1 MTTKDYIYLGMIV
14 LTALAFYCNGFYAGV
29 YRCKKMYDSLLDDSE
44 QDDSSSGPNAA
55 IGKAA
60 IADDNADDNS
70 LSIHPPER
78 NGNILISNREL
89 RGDFGKN

>member
-44 QDDSSSGPNAA
+44 QEGPSPETNVATCKVDSAE
-55 IGKAA
+55 
-60 IADDNADDNS
+60 DNS

-78 NGNILISNREL
+78 NANVLISNREL

>member
-29 YRCKKMYDSLLDDSE
+29 YRCKKMYDSLLDESE
-44 QDDSSSGPNAA
+44 QDDSSSGPNLAV
-55 IGKAA
+55 GKA
-60 IADDNADDNS
+60 DLGDDNS

-78 NGNILISNREL
+78 NSNALISNREL

>member
-29 YRCKKMYDSLLDDSE
+29 YRCKKMYDSLLEDAEDHTHSE
-44 QDDSSSGPNAA
+44 AAPDKSLNAA
-55 IGKAA
+55 EQGVE
-60 IADDNADDNS
+60 NLLVTN
-70 LSIHPPER
+70 PPER
-78 NGNILISNREL
+78 ENSLHLSNREL